1 MMSCQSGDRTEADMQ
16 ATMSRR
22 RLLELGAAAAA
33 GATLLG
39 DPALAAVGSRTARAA
54 SGGTLRWATSGGSA
68 KDTLDPALTFNIFT
82 FAVNNAIY
90 DSLVR
95 QDSNL
100 ALHPRLATDW
110 TATKDAKTW
119 TFKLRP
125 NVTFHDGRKLT
136 ATDVVYSVERILVK
150 SLGAAGFGSLSAL
163 LAAGGTTAVD
173 PTTVR
178 FALTSANAFFPN
190 ILASSS
196 FAIVPDGT
204 TDFSK
209 GIGTGPFTLKS
220 FQPLANAELVRNPNH
235 WQAPLLDGIQLVSV
249 TEDATRLQGVLSGSQ
264 DFVDNVTGASINQLK
279 GNAVPLLIKDGG
291 FVNLAAMRD
300 KKPFDNPLVTQAMKY
315 AMDRKKVAAILAPN
329 AQILLAD
336 VPLPS
341 RDTFYPK
348 GLTPKPYDPEKA
360 KSLLKQAGYADGLK
374 LDLYAYEGDKLSAAL
389 AYKSSAKAAGLTI
402 NIKQWPHATYWDQ
415 VWLKKPF
422 VGDSWGRLHISDM
435 LAQTFASK
443 APYNESHFYDKDVDK
458 LIVAARSTTN
468 EATQRKHYQ
477 DILLK
482 ISKTSSDL
490 IPCCEPQAYG
500 AKSNLK
506 GVWLTSGVGVYFD
519 QAHFS

>member
-1 MMSCQSGDRTEADMQ
+1 MQ

-39 DPALAAVGSRTARAA
+39 DPALAAVASRTAPRAGAA

-68 KDTLDPALTFNIFT
+68 KDTPDPALTFNIFT

-100 ALHPRLATDW
+100 QVKPRLATDW
-110 TATKDAKTW
+110 SASKDARTW
-119 TFKLRP
+119 TFKIRP
-125 NVTFHDGRKLT
+125 GVTFHDGRKLT
-136 ATDVVYSVERILVK
+136 SQDVVYSISRILVK
-150 SLGAAGFGSLSAL
+150 SLGAAGYGSLNPL
-163 LAAGGTTAVD
+163 LATTGISAPD

-178 FALTSANAFFPN
+178 FALSSPNAFFP
-190 ILASSS
+190 IVLASSS

-235 WQAPLLDGIQLVSV
+235 WQPPLLDGIQLVSV
-249 TEDATRLQGVLSGSQ
+249 TEDATRLQGVLGGSQ

-279 GNAVPLLIKDGG
+279 GAAVPLLIKDGG

-300 KKPFDNPLVTQAMKY
+300 KKPFNSPLVTQAMKY
-315 AMDRKKVAAILAPN
+315 AMDRKKVAAVLAPN

-336 VPLPS
+336 VPLPP
-341 RDTFYPK
+341 RDSFYPK

-374 LDLYAYEGDKLSAAL
+374 LDLYAYEGDKLDAAL

-443 APYNESHFYDKDVDK
+443 GPYNESHFYDPAVDK
-458 LIVAARSTTN
+458 LIVQARSTTN

-477 DILLK
+477 DILVK
-482 ISKTSSDL
+482 ISKTGSDL

-500 AKSNLK
+500 AKANLK
-506 GVWLTSGVGVYFD
+506 NVWLTSGVGVYFD
-519 QAHFS
+519 QASFS